1 MSGYNVITDIS
12 RELRQQVFTSL
23 KTAPNDTFEISGP
36 DAITLRPPVE
46 GLPDGLVASL
56 FLYHIEIDG
65 SLRNQMP
72 LPDRTNAAQ
81 SFKPPLPVSLSYM
94 FTPLGTGEE
103 TNQSIIGRILQ
114 HFHDY
119 PTLTELEGVP
129 VGDSRGAAAP
139 ELRVRHDVMP
149 MDQLTNIWSA
159 FSQPFRLSIGL
170 EVEVVAVDSGLPP
183 RVAPRVEEM
192 VRAVGKVG
200 A

>member
-1 MSGYNVITDIS
+1 MSGYNVILDIS
-12 RELRQQVFTSL
+12 RELRQQIVTSL
-23 KTAPNDTFEISGP
+23 QTAPNDTFELSGT

-65 SLRNQMP
+65 GLRNQMP
-72 LPDRTNAAQ
+72 LPDRTNPNR

-119 PTLTELEGVP
+119 PTLSTLEGTP

-139 ELRVRHDVMP
+139 ELRVRHDVMA

-159 FSQPFRLSIGL
+159 FSQPFRLSIGF

-183 RVAPRVEEM
+183 RITPRVDEM